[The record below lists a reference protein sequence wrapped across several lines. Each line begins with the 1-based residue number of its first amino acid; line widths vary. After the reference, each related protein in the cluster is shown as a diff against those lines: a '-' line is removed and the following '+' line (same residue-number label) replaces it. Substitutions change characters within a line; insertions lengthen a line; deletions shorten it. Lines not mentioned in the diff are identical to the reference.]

1 MLGNLKRP
9 CDEGVLVLDYGG
21 QYTLLIARR
30 LRELGVY
37 AEIISGTSES
47 PPKDFKFHGL
57 ILGGGPDS
65 VSEAGSRRMPKWVL
79 ESGKPVLGLCYGM
92 QLLVEHFG
100 GTLRSGKGREYG
112 RAVLKLAHEIAGPA
126 GRAFYGLP
134 VEQQVWQS
142 HGDDIAAM
150 PAVLDVA
157 GRTEDGVVAAIVHK
171 ELPIVGLQFH
181 PEVQHSE
188 HGKVLLANFVQQLCR
203 APINWDGGSM
213 LDATCKYIRD
223 TVGSG
228 HALMACSGGVDS
240 TVAAALLAKALGPE
254 RVTAVFCDHGLLRK
268 DEVEWVSRELRVLG
282 LKHIEILRS
291 APEFLG
297 ALTGVVDPEDK
308 RRIIGRKFIEVFERY
323 AKAHE
328 KDAKAAPFTHLGQG
342 TLYPDVI
349 ESAGHGSGAKVIKS
363 HHNVGGLP
371 EKLHL
376 PLVEPLRYLFKDEV
390 RALGEELGLPHKLVH
405 RHPFPGPGLG
415 VRILGEVT
423 EERCAILREADAIFI
438 QGLHDEGLYDRVWQ
452 AFAVLLP
459 VKSVGVMG
467 DNRTYQM
474 TIALRAVT
482 SSDGMTAGVGE
493 LPLSFLSRV
502 AAAIVQKVDGV
513 NRVVYDVT
521 TKPPATIEW
530 E

>member
-1 MLGNLKRP
+1 MLSHLKRP
-9 CDEGVLVLDYGG
+9 CDNGIIVLDYGS

-37 AEIISGTSES
+37 AEIIAGTAEA
-47 PPKDFKFHGL
+47 PPTDFQFHGV
-57 ILGGGPDS
+57 ILSGGPDS
-65 VSEAGSRRMPKWVL
+65 VTAAGSRRMPGWVL
-79 ESGKPVLGLCYGM
+79 GSGKPVLGLCYGM

-100 GTLRSGKGREYG
+100 GKLQSGKGREYG
-112 RAVLKLAHEIAGPA
+112 HAVMHLQAGSSGPGA
-126 GRAFYGLP
+126 ACFEGLP
-134 VEQQVWQS
+134 QVQQVWQS
-142 HGDDIAAM
+142 HGDDIAVM
-150 PAVLDVA
+150 PDVLMLA
-157 GRTEDGVVAAIVHK
+157 GQTEEGVVAAVVHK
-171 ELPIVGLQFH
+171 ERPLIGLQFH

-188 HGKVLLANFVQQLCR
+188 HGGALLANFVQKVCR
-203 APINWDGGSM
+203 APINWDSGSM
-213 LDATCKYIRD
+213 LEATCSYIRN
-223 TVGSG
+223 TVGNG

-240 TVAAALLAKALGPE
+240 TVAAALLARALGPE

-268 DEVEWVSRELRVLG
+268 NEVEWVCRELQVLG
-282 LKHIEILRS
+282 LKHIEVLH
-291 APEFLG
+291 AEQEFLDS
-297 ALTGVVDPEDK
+297 LRGVEEPERK
-308 RRIIGRKFIEVFERY
+308 RIIIGRKFIEVFERY
-323 AKAHE
+323 AKAHAR
-328 KDAKAAPFTHLGQG
+328 DPSAVPFTHLGQG

-349 ESAGHGSGAKVIKS
+349 ESAGHGAGAKVIKS

-371 EKLHL
+371 DKLHL

-390 RALGEELGLPHKLVH
+390 RALGEQLGLPHRLVH

-423 EERCAILREADAIFI
+423 AERCAMLREADDVFI
-438 QGLHDEGLYDRVWQ
+438 QSLHDAGLYASVWQ

-459 VKSVGVMG
+459 VRSVGVMG

-482 SSDGMTAGVGE
+482 SIDGMTAGVGE

-502 AAAIVQKVDGV
+502 AAKIVQKVDGV

>member
-1 MLGNLKRP
+1 MLHNLKRP
-9 CDEGVLVLDYGG
+9 CDDGILVLDYGS

-37 AEIISGTSES
+37 AEIIDGTAEA
-47 PPKDFKFHGL
+47 PPVGFNFHGL
-57 ILGGGPDS
+57 ILSGGPDT
-65 VSEAGSRRMPKWVL
+65 VTAVGSRRMPGWVL
-79 ESGKPVLGLCYGM
+79 ASGKPVLGLCYGM
-92 QLLVEHFG
+92 QLLVEYFG
-100 GTLRSGKGREYG
+100 GKLQSGKGREYG
-112 RAVLKLAHEIAGPA
+112 RAIMRLKPSLNGPGA
-126 GRAFYGLP
+126 DCFAGLP
-134 VEQQVWQS
+134 ASQQVWQS
-142 HGDDIAAM
+142 HGDDIATM
-150 PAVLDVA
+150 PEVLALA
-157 GRTEDGVVAAIVHK
+157 GETEDGVVAAVLHK
-171 ELPIVGLQFH
+171 QRPIIGLQFH

-188 HGKVLLANFVQQLCR
+188 HGMALLANFVRKVCR

-213 LDATCKYIRD
+213 LEATCRYIRD
-223 TVGSG
+223 TVGDG

-240 TVAAALLAKALGPE
+240 TVAAALLARALGPD
-254 RVTAVFCDHGLLRK
+254 RVTAVFCDHGLMRK
-268 DEVEWVSRELRVLG
+268 DEVDWVRRELQVLG
-282 LKHIEILRS
+282 LKHIEVLY
-291 APEFLG
+291 AEEEFLK
-297 ALTGVVDPEDK
+297 ALRGIEDPEEK

-323 AKAHE
+323 AKARE
-328 KDAKAAPFTHLGQG
+328 RDQATDTFSHLGQG

-349 ESAGHGSGAKVIKS
+349 ESAGHGAGAKVIKS

-371 EKLHL
+371 DTLHL

-390 RALGEELGLPHKLVH
+390 RALGEELGLPHRLVH
-405 RHPFPGPGLG
+405 RHPFPGPGLA
-415 VRILGEVT
+415 VRILGDVT
-423 EERCAILREADAIFI
+423 AERCAILREADAIFI
-438 QGLHDEGLYDRVWQ
+438 QSLHDFGLYASVWQ

-459 VKSVGVMG
+459 VRSVGVMG

-502 AAAIVQKVDGV
+502 AATIVQKVDGV